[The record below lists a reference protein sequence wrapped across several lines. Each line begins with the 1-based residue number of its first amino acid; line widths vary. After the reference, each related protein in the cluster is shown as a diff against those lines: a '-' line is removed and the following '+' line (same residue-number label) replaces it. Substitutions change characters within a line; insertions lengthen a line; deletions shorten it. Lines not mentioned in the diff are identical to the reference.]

1 MTPRIILVDDYEQ
14 LIEAAWT
21 VSHEVLY
28 ERRRRFDELGIM
40 TDLAST
46 RLEAHVASCNHVYL
60 LAMQSRRDLLNNS
73 DEGVDHEE
81 RVDRLRR
88 ILLGV
93 EENRR
98 AWSYLDVV
106 PSTT

>member
-14 LIEAAWT
+14 LFEAAWT
-21 VSHEVLY
+21 IREDLY
-28 ERRRRFDELGIM
+28 ETRRRYDELGIM

-46 RLEAHVASCNHVYL
+46 RLEAHVASVNHVYL

-73 DEGVDHEE
+73 DEGIDHED

-88 ILLGV
+88 ILLAV

-98 AWSYLDVV
+98 VWDYLDAR

>member
-14 LIEAAWT
+14 LFEAAWT
-21 VSHEVLY
+21 IREDLF
-28 ERRRRFDELGIM
+28 ETRRRYEERGIM

-46 RLEAHVASCNHVYL
+46 RLEAHVASVNHVYL

-73 DEGVDHEE
+73 DEGVDHED

-88 ILLGV
+88 ILLAV
-93 EENRR
+93 EENQR
-98 AWSYLDVV
+98 AWSYLDAR